1 MSHGGTAGGGSWS
14 GGAARTRRPASKGS
28 ENHDL
33 HVPFPAVR
41 PIVAAVDDVEI
52 VTALRARDPAGLA
65 AAYDEY
71 ADRLVAYC
79 AAMLQDR
86 HAAADA
92 VHDTFV
98 VAYERAGQL
107 RDPGKLRSWLYSIAR
122 NECLRVLRGQQRT
135 SQLDEAIAVSDDTVE
150 LDAGLRDEELRDLVW
165 SAADGL
171 NPREREVLDL
181 AVRHELDMSE
191 VARALGVPAKHAH
204 ALLSKARQQLERAV
218 TVLIVARTGRRDCA
232 ELDELLTGWD
242 GGLTVLLRKRVARHI
257 DGCANCTARRRRD
270 ANAEALFA
278 SVPLLLA
285 PLTLRDEILA
295 TARGSEPARAALADR
310 AGRFDRQGFPIP
322 LDGARPRFGIRKG
335 PAAAA
340 LALTLAVVGG
350 AFVVDQAR
358 SDTPIEPPVIAPSEQ
373 ATPAPAVV
381 PTTEPAPTPAGVPP
395 DEPEP
400 PVRPGT
406 PAETEPP
413 TPTPTR
419 PDSTSPPTRTP
430 YPTLTLVPTREPQ
443 PTDIIVIPP
452 RRTPDSA
459 PPVE

>member
-1 MSHGGTAGGGSWS
+1 
-14 GGAARTRRPASKGS
+14 
-28 ENHDL
+28 
-33 HVPFPAVR
+33 
-41 PIVAAVDDVEI
+41 
-52 VTALRARDPAGLA
+52 
-65 AAYDEY
+65 
-71 ADRLVAYC
+71 
-79 AAMLQDR
+79 
-86 HAAADA
+86 
-92 VHDTFV
+92 
-98 VAYERAGQL
+98 
-107 RDPGKLRSWLYSIAR
+107 
-122 NECLRVLRGQQRT
+122 
-135 SQLDEAIAVSDDTVE
+135 
-150 LDAGLRDEELRDLVW
+150 
-165 SAADGL
+165 
-171 NPREREVLDL
+171 
-181 AVRHELDMSE
+181 MSE
-191 VARALGVPAKHAH
+191 VAKALGVPAKHAH

-232 ELDELLTGWD
+232 ELDELLSGWD

-270 ANAEALFA
+270 VNAEALFA

-295 TARGSEPARAALADR
+295 TASGSEPARAALADR

-322 LDGARPRFGIRKG
+322 LDAERPRFGIRKG

-340 LALTLAVVGG
+340 LALTLTVVGG
-350 AFVVDQAR
+350 AFVIDQAR

-373 ATPAPAVV
+373 ATPDPAVT
-381 PTTEPAPTPAGVPP
+381 PTTQPAPTPAGVPP

>member
-1 MSHGGTAGGGSWS
+1 
-14 GGAARTRRPASKGS
+14 
-28 ENHDL
+28 
-33 HVPFPAVR
+33 
-41 PIVAAVDDVEI
+41 VDDVEI

-107 RDPGKLRSWLYSIAR
+107 RDPGKLRSWLYAIAR
-122 NECLRVLRGQQRT
+122 NECLRVLRGHQRT

-165 SAADGL
+165 SAANGL

-181 AVRHELDMSE
+181 AVLHELDMSE

-232 ELDELLTGWD
+232 ELDELLSGWD

-257 DGCANCTARRRRD
+257 DGCATCSARRRRD
-270 ANAEALFA
+270 VNAEALFA

-295 TARGSEPARAALADR
+295 TASGSEPTRAALAAR

-322 LDGARPRFGIRKG
+322 LDAERPRFGIRKG

-358 SDTPIEPPVIAPSEQ
+358 SDAPIEPPVIAPTEQ
-373 ATPAPAVV
+373 ATPAPTVMPTTQAV
-381 PTTEPAPTPAGVPP
+381 PTPTSVLP

-400 PVRPGT
+400 PVPLET
-406 PAETEPP
+406 PAETGPPTP

-419 PDSTSPPTRTP
+419 PDPTSPPTRTP
-430 YPTLTLVPTREPQ
+430 YPTLTLVPTVTREPL
-443 PTDIIVIPP
+443 PIIIVPP
-452 RRTPDSA
+452 SPRP
-459 PPVE
+459 EG

>member
-1 MSHGGTAGGGSWS
+1 
-14 GGAARTRRPASKGS
+14 
-28 ENHDL
+28 
-33 HVPFPAVR
+33 
-41 PIVAAVDDVEI
+41 VDDVEI
-52 VTALRARDPAGLA
+52 AAALRARNPAGLA

-98 VAYERAGQL
+98 VAYERADQL

-165 SAADGL
+165 SAANGL

-191 VARALGVPAKHAH
+191 VAKALGVPAKHAH

-232 ELDELLTGWD
+232 ELEELLSGWD

-257 DGCANCTARRRRD
+257 DGCANCSARRRKD
-270 ANAEALFA
+270 VNAEALFA
-278 SVPLLLA
+278 AVPLLLA

-295 TARGSEPARAALADR
+295 TAGGLEPARAALADR
-310 AGRFDRQGFPIP
+310 AGLPDSVRRRTATVRHSQGP
-322 LDGARPRFGIRKG
+322 GSG
-335 PAAAA
+335 
-340 LALTLAVVGG
+340 
-350 AFVVDQAR
+350 
-358 SDTPIEPPVIAPSEQ
+358 
-373 ATPAPAVV
+373 
-381 PTTEPAPTPAGVPP
+381 
-395 DEPEP
+395 
-400 PVRPGT
+400 RPGT
-406 PAETEPP
+406 HACRRGRRVRSRPGAVG
-413 TPTPTR
+413 R
-419 PDSTSPPTRTP
+419 PDRTSVHRAERAGDARAHRHAHNSGHAHADQRPARRAGATR
-430 YPTLTLVPTREPQ
+430 
-443 PTDIIVIPP
+443 
-452 RRTPDSA
+452 SA
-459 PPVE
+459 RDAGRD

>member
-1 MSHGGTAGGGSWS
+1 M
-14 GGAARTRRPASKGS
+14 
-28 ENHDL
+28 
-33 HVPFPAVR
+33 
-41 PIVAAVDDVEI
+41 DDVGI

-107 RDPGKLRSWLYSIAR
+107 RDPGKLRSWLYAIAR
-122 NECLRVLRGQQRT
+122 NECLRLLRGQQRT
-135 SQLDEAIAVSDDTVE
+135 GQLDEAIAVSDDTVE
-150 LDAGLRDEELRDLVW
+150 LDAGLRDEQIRELVW
-165 SAADGL
+165 SAANGL

-181 AVRHELDMSE
+181 AVRHELEMSE

-232 ELDELLTGWD
+232 ELDGLLSGWD

-257 DGCANCTARRRRD
+257 DGCLNCSARRRSEV
-270 ANAEALFA
+270 NAEALLA

-295 TARGSEPARAALADR
+295 TASGSEPARAALADR
-310 AGRFDRQGFPIP
+310 AGRFDRQGFPVP
-322 LDGARPRFGIRKG
+322 LDAERSRFGIRTG

-350 AFVVDQAR
+350 VFVVDQAR
-358 SDTPIEPPVIAPSEQ
+358 SDAPTEPPVIAPTQ
-373 ATPAPAVV
+373 QPTPTPTVIPTTQPAPR
-381 PTTEPAPTPAGVPP
+381 PTSAPR

-400 PVRPGT
+400 TVPPGT
-406 PAETEPP
+406 PAETGPR

-419 PDSTSPPTRTP
+419 TAPTSLPTRVP
-430 YPTLTLVPTREPQ
+430 DPTLTMPPTREPL
-443 PTDIIVIPP
+443 PTDIAIPP